1 MHSDCSLTVLSAYNR
16 NSCLAVA
23 VCDAHACSLYR
34 VPCVY
39 SDSPGGPLTLVG
51 GGEGMGAGRR
61 ASVFGRRVHVG
72 VTSWL
77 FYGTLNKLRCL
88 LSLSFPLH
96 EMPRV
101 ILVVSSGV
109 GL

>member
-16 NSCLAVA
+16 NSRLAVA
-23 VCDAHACSLYR
+23 VCDAHACSLYC

-51 GGEGMGAGRR
+51 GAEGMGAGRG

-77 FYGTLNKLRCL
+77 FCGTLNKLRC
-88 LSLSFPLH
+88 LSFPLH

-101 ILVVSSGV
+101 ILVVSLGV

>member
-1 MHSDCSLTVLSAYNR
+1 M
-16 NSCLAVA
+16 
-23 VCDAHACSLYR
+23 
-34 VPCVY
+34 
-39 SDSPGGPLTLVG
+39 
-51 GGEGMGAGRR
+51 
-61 ASVFGRRVHVG
+61 FGRRVHVG

-88 LSLSFPLH
+88 SFPLH

-101 ILVVSSGV
+101 ILVVSLGV